1 VLSPE
6 PDDIVNRKSSIV
18 NRGRTGKVARLPK
31 ELRQRINEMLD
42 DGISYP
48 GIIKNLGDDAK
59 ELTPRTV
66 MSWKAGGYQ
75 DYLREQRILDQCRL
89 RQERAFDLLRD
100 GGHVNGFQATQQL
113 ATAQI
118 CQTVAEL
125 GGDIL
130 REALIANPLNYFR
143 MLNSFARLTNGGLK
157 CERHL
162 ADEADRKARLE
173 KAAAPRKKGITPE
186 SVKEMQDKLNL
197 M

>member
-1 VLSPE
+1 
-6 PDDIVNRKSSIV
+6 
-18 NRGRTGKVARLPK
+18 
-31 ELRQRINEMLD
+31 MLD
-42 DGISYP
+42 DGLTYLE
-48 GIIKNLGDDAK
+48 IIKNLGDNAK
-59 ELTPRTV
+59 DLNEDIMYR
-66 MSWKAGGYQ
+66 WKRGGYQ

-100 GGHVNGFQATQQL
+100 GSHVNGFQATQQL

-118 CQTVAEL
+118 CETVAEL

-162 ADEADRKARLE
+162 AEEADRKTKLE